1 MTNKTM
7 INRWQSSV
15 QNNYGTPSIALVKGK
30 GLVVTDADGKQYL
43 DFLGGIATNI
53 LGHAHPAIVKAVT
66 KQVST
71 LSHVS
76 NFYVHPHAVELAE
89 KLAAMTGD
97 KSAKVFFCQSGAEA
111 NEAALKLSRR
121 TGKVRIV
128 AAQGAFHGRT
138 MGALSLTGQPAKRE
152 PFLPLIKG
160 VKHVPFGDIEA
171 MRKAVTKKTAMVIIE
186 PIMGE
191 AGVIVPPADY
201 LRELRALCDSKGAL
215 LVIDAVQTGM
225 GRTGD
230 WFGYE
235 YSGITPD
242 VITLAKGLGG
252 GLPLGAMI
260 ALGKAADLFQPG
272 DHGSTFG
279 GNPVTTAAGL
289 AAIKFIETQKILK
302 KVEKQGVYLMQEL
315 AVIPGVAEVRGAG
328 LLLGIELEDL
338 KAADIAKALQNQG
351 VLVNAANPTT
361 IRLAPALIVTDA
373 QLKKF
378 VSIFKKV
385 MSDGKKC
392 TISIGSQSKGY
403 FLNPSG
409 ISALTIRFSDI
420 AKEGWLQG
428 YPGNS
433 KS

>member
-1 MTNKTM
+1 MTNNIYLK
-7 INRWQSSV
+7 RWDNSV
-15 QNNYGTPSIALVKGK
+15 QNNYGKPSIVLVKGK
-30 GLVVTDADGKQYL
+30 GIVVTDADGKNYL
-43 DFLGGIATNI
+43 DFLGGIATSV

-76 NFYVHPHAVELAE
+76 NFYAHPNAIELAE
-89 KLAAMTGD
+89 KLVGITGD
-97 KSAKVFFCQSGAEA
+97 ESAKVFFCQSGAEA

-121 TGKVRIV
+121 TGKVRVV

-138 MGALSLTGQPAKRE
+138 MGALSLTGQPSKRE

-160 VKHVPFGDIEA
+160 VKHVPYGDIDA

-201 LRELRALCDSKGAL
+201 LQELRLLCDKSGAL

-279 GNPVTTAAGL
+279 GNPVTTSAGL
-289 AAIKFIETQKILK
+289 AAIKFIEAQEILS
-302 KVEKQGVYLMQEL
+302 KVEKQGAHLMQEL
-315 AVIPGVAEVRGAG
+315 ALIPGVKEVRGAG
-328 LLLGIELEDL
+328 LLLGIELDSI
-338 KAADIAKALQNQG
+338 KAAVFADAMRDAG

-361 IRLAPALIVTDA
+361 IRIAPALIVSDA
-373 QLKKF
+373 QINRF
-378 VSIFKKV
+378 ITIFRKV
-385 MSDGKKC
+385 
-392 TISIGSQSKGY
+392 
-403 FLNPSG
+403 
-409 ISALTIRFSDI
+409 I
-420 AKEGWLQG
+420 ADVK
-428 YPGNS
+428 
-433 KS
+433 

>member
-7 INRWQSSV
+7 IKRWNNSLQK
-15 QNNYGTPSIALVKGK
+15 NYGAPAIALVKGK
-30 GLVVTDADGKQYL
+30 GIVVTDADGKQYL

-66 KQVST
+66 KQVAT

-76 NFYVHPHAVELAE
+76 NFYIHPNVVELAE

-97 KSAKVFFCQSGAEA
+97 KSARVFFCQSGAEA

-138 MGALSLTGQPAKRE
+138 MGALSMTGQPSKRE

-160 VKHVPFGDIEA
+160 VKHVPYGDIEA

-201 LRELRALCDSKGAL
+201 LVQLRALCDAKGAL

-225 GRTGD
+225 GRTGN

-260 ALGKAADLFQPG
+260 ALGKAAEQFQPG

-289 AAIKFIETQKILK
+289 AAIKFIESQKILK
-302 KVEKQGVYLMQEL
+302 KVEAQGNYLIQEL
-315 AVIPGVAEVRGAG
+315 ALIPGVTEVRGAG
-328 LLLGIELEDL
+328 LLLGIELETL
-338 KAADIAKALQNQG
+338 KAADIATAMREAG
-351 VLVNAANPTT
+351 VLVNAANATT
-361 IRLAPALIVTDA
+361 IRIAPALIVTDA
-373 QLKKF
+373 QIKKF
-378 VSIFKKV
+378 VATFRKV
-385 MSDGKKC
+385 ISD
-392 TISIGSQSKGY
+392 
-403 FLNPSG
+403 
-409 ISALTIRFSDI
+409 
-420 AKEGWLQG
+420 AK
-428 YPGNS
+428 
-433 KS
+433 

>member
-1 MTNKTM
+1 MTNKKYLQ
-7 INRWQSSV
+7 RWDSSL
-15 QNNYGTPSIALVKGK
+15 QNNYGKPSIALVKGK
-30 GLVVTDADGKQYL
+30 GIVVTDADGKTYL
-43 DFLGGIATNI
+43 DFLGGIATSI

-66 KQVST
+66 KQIST

-76 NFYVHPHAVELAE
+76 NFYAHPNAIELAE

-97 KSAKVFFCQSGAEA
+97 KNARVFFCQSGAEA

-121 TGKVRIV
+121 TGKVRVV

-138 MGALSLTGQPAKRE
+138 MGALSLTGQPSKRE

-160 VKHVPFGDIEA
+160 VKHVPYGDIDA
-171 MRKAVTKKTAMVIIE
+171 IRKAISKKTAMVIIE

-191 AGVIVPPADY
+191 AGVVVPPADY
-201 LRELRALCDSKGAL
+201 LKELRRLCDKNGSL

-260 ALGKAADLFQPG
+260 ALGKAADLFQAG

-289 AAIKFIETQKILK
+289 AAIKFIETQDILQ
-302 KVEKQGVYLMQEL
+302 KVEEQGLYLMQEL
-315 AVIPGVAEVRGAG
+315 ALIPGVKEVRGAG
-328 LLLGIELEDL
+328 LLIGIELESL
-338 KAADIAKALQNQG
+338 KASEVSDAMREAG
-351 VLVNAANPTT
+351 VLVNAANGTT
-361 IRLAPALIVTDA
+361 IRIAPALIVTDA
-373 QLKKF
+373 QINKF
-378 VSIFKKV
+378 IATFRKV
-385 MSDGKKC
+385 ITD
-392 TISIGSQSKGY
+392 
-403 FLNPSG
+403 
-409 ISALTIRFSDI
+409 
-420 AKEGWLQG
+420 AK
-428 YPGNS
+428 
-433 KS
+433 

>member
-1 MTNKTM
+1 MT
-7 INRWQSSV
+7 S
-15 QNNYGTPSIALVKGK
+15 
-30 GLVVTDADGKQYL
+30 
-43 DFLGGIATNI
+43 
-53 LGHAHPAIVKAVT
+53 
-66 KQVST
+66 
-71 LSHVS
+71 
-76 NFYVHPHAVELAE
+76 
-89 KLAAMTGD
+89 D

-138 MGALSLTGQPAKRE
+138 MGALSMTGQPAKRE
-152 PFLPLIKG
+152 PFLPLVKG

-171 MRKAVTKKTAMVIIE
+171 MRKAITKKTAMVILE

-201 LRELRALCDSKGAL
+201 LREVRALCDAKGAL

-289 AAIKFIETQKILK
+289 AAIKFMESQKILK
-302 KVEKQGVYLMQEL
+302 KVEKQGVYLMTEL

-328 LLLGIELEDL
+328 LLLGIELETK
-338 KAADIAKALQNQG
+338 KASDVALALQNEG

-361 IRLAPALIVTDA
+361 IRIAPALIVTDA

-385 MSDGKKC
+385 MSDGK
-392 TISIGSQSKGY
+392 
-403 FLNPSG
+403 
-409 ISALTIRFSDI
+409 
-420 AKEGWLQG
+420 
-428 YPGNS
+428 
-433 KS
+433 

>member
-1 MTNKTM
+1 MSNKKM
-7 INRWQSSV
+7 LNRWNSVV
-15 QNNYGTPSIALVKGK
+15 QNNYGTPSIALTKGK
-30 GLVVTDADGKQYL
+30 GIVVTDADGNSYL
-43 DFLGGIATNI
+43 DFLGGIATSI
-53 LGHAHPAIVKAVT
+53 LGHAHPAIVKAVS

-71 LSHVS
+71 LGHIS
-76 NFYVHPHAVELAE
+76 NFYAHPNAITLAE
-89 KLAAMTGD
+89 KLVAMTGE
-97 KSAKVFFCQSGAEA
+97 KNAKVFFCQSGAEA
-111 NEAALKLSRR
+111 NEAAFKLSRR
-121 TGKVRIV
+121 TGKVRVV

-138 MGALSLTGQPAKRE
+138 MGALSLTGQPSKRE

-160 VKHVPFGDIEA
+160 VKHVPYGDIEA
-171 MRKAVTKKTAMVIIE
+171 MRKAISKKTAMVIIE

-201 LRELRALCDSKGAL
+201 LQQLRAICDDTGAL

-289 AAIKFIETQKILK
+289 AAIDVIESKKLLNKI
-302 KVEKQGVYLMQEL
+302 KQQGDYLIQEL
-315 AVIPGVAEVRGAG
+315 ALIPGVIEVRGAG
-328 LLLGIELEDL
+328 LLIGIELERL
-338 KAADIAKALQNQG
+338 KASEIATAMRDAG

-361 IRLAPALIVTDA
+361 IRIAPALIVTDA
-373 QLKKF
+373 QINKF

-385 MSDGKKC
+385 ISD
-392 TISIGSQSKGY
+392 
-403 FLNPSG
+403 
-409 ISALTIRFSDI
+409 
-420 AKEGWLQG
+420 AK
-428 YPGNS
+428 
-433 KS
+433 

>member
-1 MTNKTM
+1 M
-7 INRWQSSV
+7 INRWSNSV
-15 QNNYGTPSIALVKGK
+15 QNNYGSPSIALVKGK

-53 LGHAHPAIVKAVT
+53 LGHAHPAIVKAVS
-66 KQVST
+66 KQVSI

-76 NFYVHPHAVELAE
+76 NFYVHPNAVELAE
-89 KLAAMTGD
+89 KLASMTGD

-121 TGKVRIV
+121 TGKVRAV

-138 MGALSLTGQPAKRE
+138 MGALSLTGQPSKRE
-152 PFLPLIKG
+152 PFLPLVKG
-160 VKHVPFGDIEA
+160 VKHVPYGDIEA

-201 LRELRALCDSKGAL
+201 LQELRALCDAKGAL

-289 AAIKFIETQKILK
+289 AAIKFIESQKLLK
-302 KVEKQGVYLMQEL
+302 KVEKQGAYLMQEL
-315 AVIPGVAEVRGAG
+315 ALIPGVSEVRGAG
-328 LLLGIELEDL
+328 LLLGIELENL
-338 KAADIAKALQNQG
+338 KSSDVASALRKSG

-361 IRLAPALIVTDA
+361 IRLAPALIVTDV
-373 QLKKF
+373 QIKKF
-378 VSIFKKV
+378 ISIFKKV
-385 MSDGKKC
+385 MSDVK
-392 TISIGSQSKGY
+392 
-403 FLNPSG
+403 
-409 ISALTIRFSDI
+409 
-420 AKEGWLQG
+420 
-428 YPGNS
+428 
-433 KS
+433 

>member
-1 MTNKTM
+1 MSNKKM
-7 INRWQSSV
+7 LNRWNSVV
-15 QNNYGTPSIALVKGK
+15 QNNYGTPSIALTKGK
-30 GLVVTDADGKQYL
+30 GIVVTDADGNSYL
-43 DFLGGIATNI
+43 DFLGGIATSI
-53 LGHAHPAIVKAVT
+53 LGHAHPAIVKAVS

-71 LSHVS
+71 LGHIS
-76 NFYVHPHAVELAE
+76 NFYAHPNAITLAE
-89 KLAAMTGD
+89 KLVAMTGE
-97 KSAKVFFCQSGAEA
+97 KNAKVFFCQSGAEA
-111 NEAALKLSRR
+111 NEAAFKLSRR
-121 TGKVRIV
+121 TGKVRVV

-138 MGALSLTGQPAKRE
+138 MGALSLTGQPSKRE

-160 VKHVPFGDIEA
+160 VKHVPYGDIEA
-171 MRKAVTKKTAMVIIE
+171 MRKAISKKTAMVIIE

-201 LRELRALCDSKGAL
+201 LQQLRAICDNKGAL

-289 AAIKFIETQKILK
+289 AVIDVIESK
-302 KVEKQGVYLMQEL
+302 KLLNKVKQQGDYLIQEL
-315 AVIPGVAEVRGAG
+315 ALIPGIKEVRGAG
-328 LLLGIELEDL
+328 LLIGIELERL
-338 KAADIAKALQNQG
+338 KASEIATGMRDAG

-361 IRLAPALIVTDA
+361 IRIAPALIVTDA
-373 QLKKF
+373 QINKF
-378 VSIFKKV
+378 ISIFKKV
-385 MSDGKKC
+385 ISD
-392 TISIGSQSKGY
+392 
-403 FLNPSG
+403 
-409 ISALTIRFSDI
+409 
-420 AKEGWLQG
+420 AK
-428 YPGNS
+428 
-433 KS
+433 

>member
-1 MTNKTM
+1 MTNKRM
-7 INRWQSSV
+7 LNRWSTVV
-15 QNNYGTPSIALVKGK
+15 QNNYGTPTIALVKGK
-30 GLVVTDADGKQYL
+30 GIVVTDADGKQYL
-43 DFLGGIATNI
+43 DFLGGIATSI
-53 LGHAHPAIVKAVT
+53 LGHAHTAIVKAVT

-76 NFYVHPHAVELAE
+76 NFYAHPQAIELAE
-89 KLAAMTGD
+89 KLTAMTGD
-97 KSAKVFFCQSGAEA
+97 KNAKVFFCQSGAEA

-121 TGKVRIV
+121 TGKVRVV

-138 MGALSLTGQPAKRE
+138 MGALSLTGQPSKRE

-160 VKHVPFGDIEA
+160 VKHVPYGDIEA

-201 LRELRALCDSKGAL
+201 LQQLRALCDDKGAL

-289 AAIKFIETQKILK
+289 AAIKFIETAGVLA
-302 KVEKQGVYLMQEL
+302 KVEKQGAHLMQEL

-328 LLLGIELEDL
+328 LLLGIELSSL
-338 KAADIAKALQNQG
+338 KSADIANALRAEG

-361 IRLAPALIVTDA
+361 IRIAPALIVTDA
-373 QLKKF
+373 QIKRF
-378 VSIFKKV
+378 IAIFKKV
-385 MSDGKKC
+385 MSD
-392 TISIGSQSKGY
+392 
-403 FLNPSG
+403 
-409 ISALTIRFSDI
+409 
-420 AKEGWLQG
+420 AK
-428 YPGNS
+428 
-433 KS
+433 